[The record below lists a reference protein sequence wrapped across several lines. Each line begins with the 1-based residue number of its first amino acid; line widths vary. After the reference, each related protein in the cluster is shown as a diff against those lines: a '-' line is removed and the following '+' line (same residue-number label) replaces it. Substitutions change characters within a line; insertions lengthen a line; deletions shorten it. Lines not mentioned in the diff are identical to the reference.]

1 MPSGRYLIRMS
12 DVGKTMENGGK
23 KKESLCDLYGRFL
36 RRITRGPFSNRS
48 TRSVDRQ
55 RLQEILDSKQDL
67 PGIVTLLVHICMRR
81 DVLVFKWAHDAVA
94 FHFQKSRTKDYYAI
108 IVLHKRIDGLVVIF

>member
-1 MPSGRYLIRMS
+1 
-12 DVGKTMENGGK
+12 MENGER

-48 TRSVDRQ
+48 TRSVDRR

-81 DVLVFKWAHDAVA
+81 GVSGF
-94 FHFQKSRTKDYYAI
+94 
-108 IVLHKRIDGLVVIF
+108 

>member
-1 MPSGRYLIRMS
+1 MSSGGYLIRMS
-12 DVGKTMENGGK
+12 ERGKSDGEK
-23 KKESLCDLYGRFL
+23 KKKSSCDLYGRFL

-48 TRSVDRQ
+48 TRSVDRR

-94 FHFQKSRTKDYYAI
+94 FHFQKSRELRTI
-108 IVLHKRIDGLVVIF
+108 MQS